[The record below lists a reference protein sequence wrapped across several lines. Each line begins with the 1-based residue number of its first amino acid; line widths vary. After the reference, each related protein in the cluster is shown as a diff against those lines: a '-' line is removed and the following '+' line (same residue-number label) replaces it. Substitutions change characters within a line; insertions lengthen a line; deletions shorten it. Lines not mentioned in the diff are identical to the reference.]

1 MLAHLYSKS
10 FHFEEGVSS
19 VSEYEDSIVRV
30 VIVASLF
37 PLYGIRVN
45 TTTG

>member
-1 MLAHLYSKS
+1 MLAHLYSKY
-10 FHFEEGVSS
+10 FHFEDGVSS

-30 VIVASLF
+30 ATIASSF
-37 PLYGIRVN
+37 PLYEIRVN